1 MRIAVVGL
9 LMLGLAINASACSDE
24 APPVTEGGGSS
35 SSGSSGNGSSSG
47 NGVDAGSLVDGP
59 TGRPDPA
66 RLCDPLAQ
74 RGQDVEATVYS
85 GAPPPAIGGTI
96 TPGTYELVLLER
108 YTGTSSGPP
117 PEDPEGGEPRPPT
130 SDPGGGRATI
140 YILGNALRFVESWG
154 TYGSLPPDSTR
165 GVSYVAKET
174 ALETI
179 EECPSAG
186 KTKSIQYTVQGNSI
200 TLITDTYRQIY
211 QRSLEQ
217 GAE

>member
-1 MRIAVVGL
+1 MRIVVVGL
-9 LMLGLAINASACSDE
+9 LMFGLVINASACSDE

-47 NGVDAGSLVDGP
+47 NVVDAGGLVDGP

-96 TPGTYELVLLER
+96 TPGTYELILLER
-108 YTGTSSGPP
+108 YTRAPGGPQ
-117 PEDPEGGEPRPPT
+117 PEELDAGEPPPPT
-130 SDPGGGRATI
+130 SGQGGRATM
-140 YILGNALRFVESWG
+140 YVLGNAIRFVEAWG
-154 TYGSLPPDSTR
+154 ALSSLPPDSTR
-165 GVSYVAKET
+165 GVSYVPKGT

-200 TLITDTYRQIY
+200 ALFTDTDRQVY
-211 QRSLEQ
+211 QRTLEQ